1 MTRARRLFLAAA
13 CALMGAAPA
22 FAHKPSDS
30 YLSLR
35 LQHDRLDGRWD
46 IALRDLDVVLDLD
59 RNEDGRIDWG
69 EVRTR
74 LAEIDRYALG
84 HLRVAAAAPCAL
96 DVADHGIDRHS
107 DGAYVVL
114 ALGGSCAG
122 GESLSID
129 YSLLFDVDAQHRGLL
144 KLDIVDGAD
153 THVVTAVFPADRR
166 QQVFPLQGVSAGTQL
181 LGYLR
186 DGVIHIAAGY
196 DHLLFLLA
204 LLLPAV
210 LVRRQGAWVPVPNVA
225 PAAGSVVKTVTA
237 FTLAHSAT
245 LALATLGVVSLPAR
259 LTESAIAASVLLTA
273 IDNLVAVLPS
283 KRWIVAFAFGLVH
296 GFGFASVLAD
306 LDLPRSSLAL
316 SLVGF
321 NLGVETGQLILV
333 ALFIPLAYA
342 ARRKSMYQP
351 VVLQGGSIAIAVLA
365 AGWLIDRSL
374 NLGLMPF

>member
-1 MTRARRLFLAAA
+1 MSHLRLLFLAVAWV
-13 CALMGAAPA
+13 LLGAAPA

-35 LQHDRLDGRWD
+35 LQHDRLAGRWD
-46 IALRDLDVVLDLD
+46 IALRDLDLVLDLD
-59 RNEDGRIDWG
+59 RSEDGRIDWG

-74 LAEIDRYALG
+74 LNEIDRYALD

-96 DVADHGIDRHS
+96 DVTDHAIDRHS

-114 ALGGSCAG
+114 TLAGPCAG

-144 KLDIVDGAD
+144 KLDIAGAAD
-153 THVVTAVFPADRR
+153 PQVVSAVFPADRR
-166 QQVFPLQGVSAGTQL
+166 LQSFPRQGMSTGAQL

-186 DGVIHIAAGY
+186 DGVVHIAVGY

-210 LVRRQGAWVPVPNVA
+210 LVRREGVWVPAPGVA
-225 PAAGSVVKTVTA
+225 PVAGSVVKTVTA
-237 FTLAHSAT
+237 FTLAHSVT

-273 IDNLVAVLPS
+273 IDNIVTFLPS
-283 KRWIVAFAFGLVH
+283 RRWIVAFVFGLIH

-306 LDLPRSSLAL
+306 LDLPRSALAL

-342 ARRKSMYQP
+342 ARRLPMYQP
-351 VVLQGGSIAIAVLA
+351 VILRGGSVVVAVLA